1 MSVRRLMATAGG
13 LVIALAAVPRVQ
25 LHAQL
30 QELRQDT
37 KFILEAASSNLL
49 EIRLGQLAQT
59 KATNPAVKQFGQQM
73 VTDHNNLENQLT
85 TSISKNGTQFQPGMT
100 KEDQQEADRLGKI
113 SGAEFDR
120 SYMTSMIQ
128 HHQKDI
134 AKFQNEGQSVRSA
147 EARQIVATSLPIL
160 QQHLNMAIQVG
171 NQVGVNTGVASTTP
185 TGPVTT
191 TPNPPVVTQ
200 QPGQVTSQTQADIN
214 ADTPFI
220 REAASANL
228 MEVHLGQLAQ
238 SKATNQAVKQF
249 GQRMVTDHTNLQ
261 NQLTATASAGGL
273 RFTPS
278 LDSRHAQ
285 QISRLERMSGSE
297 FDQAY
302 MQLMIQ
308 GHQEDVSHFQTQ
320 SQSARSAQVRTLA
333 ANSLP
338 ILQQHLSLAV
348 QVGNQVGA
356 DTTTSVAGPNRPG
369 GENRGDVRADA
380 EFIRDAGAGNSM
392 EIRLAELAQKK
403 AKDGA
408 VKRFAQRER
417 EDHTQLLEQWSSLAA
432 RNGMSVNRGMG
443 ELHREKIDKLE
454 KVKDKNFDRAY
465 MTLMVQHH
473 YDMVTYWQKE
483 GRASQSPQVR
493 QLVNRGLPMLEQHF
507 SEAKRIARQVGVDPN
522 DALRNRT
529 DIAQERGSG
538 KDKNKNDK

>member
-37 KFILEAASSNLL
+37 RFIFDAASSNLM

-59 KATNPAVKQFGQQM
+59 KATNAAVKQFGQQM

-85 TSISKNGTQFQPGMT
+85 TSISKGGTQFQPGMT
-100 KEDQQEADRLGKI
+100 KEDQQEVDRLGKI

-147 EARQIVATSLPIL
+147 EARQIVASSLPVL

-191 TPNPPVVTQ
+191 TPNTPVVTQ
-200 QPGQVTSQTQADIN
+200 QPGQVTSQTQADLN

-238 SKATNQAVKQF
+238 SRATNQAVKQF

-285 QISRLERMSGSE
+285 QISRLERISGSE

-333 ANSLP
+333 ASSLP

-369 GENRGDVRADA
+369 GKADVRADA

-392 EIRLAELAQKK
+392 EIRLAELADKK

-443 ELHREKIDKLE
+443 ELHREKVNKLE

-473 YDMVTYWQKE
+473 HDMVTYWQKE

-493 QLVNRGLPMLEQHF
+493 QLVNRGLPILEQHF
-507 SEAKRIARQVGVDPN
+507 SEAKRIARQVGVDPD